1 MPHAKHTTVYFISH
15 LAKVV
20 PCPVYPAKVRP
31 LRGWLKENHPRF
43 AAVFSF
49 AKPCRN
55 PRKTDWKDIKK

>member
-1 MPHAKHTTVYFISH
+1 VQGGPFQG
-15 LAKVV
+15 L
-20 PCPVYPAKVRP
+20 
-31 LRGWLKENHPRF
+31 GWLKENYPRF

>member
-1 MPHAKHTTVYFISH
+1 MDEKQTSEQRI
-15 LAKVV
+15 
-20 PCPVYPAKVRP
+20 
-31 LRGWLKENHPRF
+31 RGLLFHFLLLKENHPRF